1 MGTKLD
7 FKVKKGIDVEG
18 GDITVASGNVVYAPT
33 FDTNVAAA
41 GVTLSGTTLQADGT
55 DTNINIAITPKG
67 SGEVDITKV
76 DIDGGTID
84 GTTINTSDITVGSGK
99 TLDVSAGTLTLADD
113 QISGDKVSG
122 GTIGT
127 TTITALA
134 GDLSLGDNNI
144 TNVGDINADSISV
157 DASAAGLNVDFSGA
171 ASTTAKI
178 SLGDNLADALNITE
192 GSNSYIKFITTNSS
206 EQIVFGKNST
216 FSGTTI
222 ANLGTVTTADI
233 NGGTIDNTV
242 IGATTQEAAS
252 FKTLTVIEGN
262 WARING
268 TARETNSKL
277 QVNGDA
283 LAGTSGTT
291 LNYVEARLHTDVSND
306 DINGTTYNKLGNMF
320 LLDNAEDVPGTGQGV
335 MFTVGRS
342 GTGDHFGVGR
352 VIQGASSTEY
362 FGIGYAGTNFDDSP
376 GSNAALLPANL
387 MFELDV
393 SGNASLSKDGA
404 TLEFNNNSQTTKIK
418 ASGSS
423 SASVSYTLPPAGPA
437 SNGYVLSSTTGG
449 VMTWIAAAGGADGMG
464 SGFVLE
470 DGDGTEVTIDENKE
484 VKFID
489 GDGIEIN
496 WTDVSTGSDGD
507 PYDLTFS
514 LDIDG
519 MTDIGGGLASGDLFI
534 VDDGAGGTNRK
545 TTVDRIATLL
555 AGAGLTA
562 TNAVI
567 AVDADQSSQ
576 ITAVGTLT
584 GLTVSGATDLNNNLT
599 VDGATISLD
608 ATTSLN
614 IDNSNT
620 TNGIT
625 IGTATSGVPISIGH
639 TTSEV
644 TINDN
649 LTVTGNLTVDGTT
662 TTMNSTTLQVDD
674 KNIELGTVDSPS
686 DTTADGGGITLKGST
701 DHTITWD
708 NSNDNWTSSEHWN
721 LVTGKVFKINNASV
735 LSASTLGS
743 GVTTSSLT
751 TVGALNSGSITS
763 GFGTINTGSSAI
775 STTGTLTGG
784 SIVGTSL
791 DVSGN
796 IECTGTLSLNNGTNT
811 ISAAELS
818 VLDGVTAGTVTASKA
833 LVVDSNKDIGDLRDL
848 TATGALEADGLQLTG
863 GANSAADSAT
873 VVAIMDVSEATGQSW
888 TGSTAYDI
896 ANYAF
901 GTYRTAKFIVQVSDG
916 TDTDCMEVLVT
927 YEGASAPAASANIF
941 LTTYAYITT
950 AASDLGTIDAVKGT
964 STIDLQFT
972 PASTGTYSYS
982 VVNTLLI
989 K

>member
-84 GTTINTSDITVGSGK
+84 GTTINTSDITVGSGR

-113 QISGDKVSG
+113 QISGDKISG

-134 GDLSLGDNNI
+134 GDLSLGDFNI

-157 DASAAGLNVDFSGA
+157 DAAAVGLNIDFSGA
-171 ASTTAKI
+171 NTGVSKL
-178 SLGDNLADALNITE
+178 SLANGLADALNITQ
-192 GSNSYIKFITTNSS
+192 GANSYIKFTTSIGAQQIT
-206 EQIVFGKNST
+206 FGQNST
-216 FSGTTI
+216 FVGTTI
-222 ANLGTVTTADI
+222 ANLGSVTTADI
-233 NGGTIDNTV
+233 NGGTIDNTI
-242 IGATTQEAAS
+242 IGGNTPEAGT
-252 FKTLTVIEGN
+252 FKNLETNE
-262 WARING
+262 WAKING
-268 TARETNSKL
+268 SARETNSKL

-283 LAGTSGTT
+283 LVGTSGTT

-320 LLDNAEDVPGTGQGV
+320 LLDNAENVPGTGQGV

-352 VIQGASSTEY
+352 VIQGAGPVTEY
-362 FGIGYAGTNFDDSP
+362 FGIGYAGTNFDDTP
-376 GSNAALLPANL
+376 GTNAALLPANL

-393 SGNASLSKDGA
+393 SGNASLSKAGA
-404 TLEFNNNSQTTKIK
+404 TLEFNSNSQTTKIRG
-418 ASGSS
+418 SGSA
-423 SASVSYTLPPAGPA
+423 SASVIYTLPPAGPA

-449 VMTWIAAAGGADGMG
+449 VMSWIASAAGADGMG

-470 DGDGTEVTIDENKE
+470 DNAGTEVTIDENKE
-484 VKFID
+484 VKFLDGGGID
-489 GDGIEIN
+489 AT
-496 WTDVSTGSDGD
+496 WTDTTPGSDAD
-507 PYDLTFS
+507 PYDLTFTLDLNS
-514 LDIDG
+514 LTAAAVNVANDSIAIIDASATNATRKESIADLATG
-519 MTDIGGGLASGDLFI
+519 MAGD
-534 VDDGAGGTNRK
+534 
-545 TTVDRIATLL
+545 
-555 AGAGLTA
+555 GLTA
-562 TNAVI
+562 TSGAFSVN
-567 AVDADQSSQ
+567 ADQSSI

-620 TNGIT
+620 SNGIT

-662 TTMNSTTLQVDD
+662 TTVNSTTLQVDD
-674 KNIELGTVDSPS
+674 KNIELGTVASPS
-686 DTTADGGGITLKGST
+686 DTTADGGGITLKGTT

-708 NSNDNWTSSEHWN
+708 NTNDNWTSSEHWN
-721 LVTGKVFKINNASV
+721 LVTGKVFKINNTSV
-735 LSASTLGS
+735 LSATTLGS

-796 IECTGTLSLNNGTNT
+796 IEGTGTLSLNNGSNT
-811 ISAAELS
+811 ITATELN

-833 LVVDSNKDIGDLRDL
+833 LVVDANKDIGDLRNL

-888 TGSTAYDI
+888 TASTAYDI

-927 YEGASAPAASANIF
+927 YEGASAPTASANIF

-964 STIDLQFT
+964 TTIDLQFT